1 MRLRKLQQKDAPLML
16 EWMHD
21 DGVVHYMRTD
31 FSKKTIED
39 CRAFI
44 ALSQINNAC
53 VHRAIVNDNDEY
65 MGTVSLKNIDNQN
78 KAAEFAIT
86 VRKVAMGKGYSK
98 YGMNEI
104 IRVGFEQIG
113 LKIIYWNVAKD
124 NIRAIR
130 FYEKN
135 GYKQVDFNSLPN
147 VNIQIPDKYIWFA
160 SKMSQDAKS

>member
-21 DGVVHYMRTD
+21 DSVVHYMGTD

-44 ALSQINNAC
+44 ASSQINNAC

-78 KAAEFAIT
+78 KGAEFAIT

-98 YGMNEI
+98 YGMSEI
-104 IRVGFEQIG
+104 IRFGFEQIG
-113 LKIIYWNVAKD
+113 LKTIYWNVAKD

-135 GYKQVDFNSLPN
+135 GYKQVDLNSLPN

-160 SKMSQDAKS
+160 SKR